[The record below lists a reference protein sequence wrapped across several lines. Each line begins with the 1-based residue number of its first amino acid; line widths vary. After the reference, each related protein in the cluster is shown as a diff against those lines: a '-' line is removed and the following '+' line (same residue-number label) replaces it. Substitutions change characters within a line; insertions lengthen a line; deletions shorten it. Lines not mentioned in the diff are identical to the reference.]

1 MLLNRYREKIKT
13 PEELAKLIGFPVAKG
28 KRRKRTVVLCNGV
41 FDVVHPGHFR
51 HLLYARD
58 KADILIASLTA
69 DVHVHKGTNRPHVPQ
84 DMRALSLAA
93 LECVDYVVIDV
104 NPKPIELIQLL
115 QPDFY
120 AKGFEYLPSNRSGKA
135 ISETEAVEAY
145 GGQILYT
152 PGDLVYSSTK
162 LIEASAPD
170 LRYDTLA
177 LVMSRYGVSFDLLRR
192 TVEGMSKCYAH
203 VVGDVIVDSYTYASM
218 IGGQTKTPTLS
229 ALFERRVDYVGGAGV
244 VAKHITAAGARV
256 SLSTV
261 LGGDKMAEFALN
273 DLEAAKVDVL
283 AYIDAARPTTNK
295 NAIIVNGYRS
305 LKLDTLDNRSIDDH
319 ALNELSQSIY
329 ASVADAYVFADF
341 RHGIFNQRTI
351 SKLTNAIPA
360 PSMRVADSQVASRW
374 GNITDFKGF
383 DLITP
388 NEREARFSLGDQDS
402 GVRLLGSKL
411 YDATKCGLLLMKM
424 GPRGLMACVNAQHE
438 ATDSYFTLG
447 SFAREVVDAVG
458 AGDALLAY
466 ATLGHLITRNPAIAA
481 ILGTLAAAVAC
492 EGEGNNPVG
501 AEAVL
506 GLLNF
511 VEEQSR

>member
-13 PEELAKLIGFPVAKG
+13 AQELAVIIGPPAVKG
-28 KRRKRTVVLCNGV
+28 KRRKRSVVLCNGV

-69 DVHVHKGTNRPHVPQ
+69 DVHVQKGNNRPHVPQ

-93 LECVDYVVIDV
+93 LECVDYVVIDA

-120 AKGFEYLPSNRSGKA
+120 AKGFEYAPEKRGGKS
-135 ISETEAVEAY
+135 ISESEVVEAY
-145 GGQILYT
+145 GGQVLFT
-152 PGDLVYSSTK
+152 PGDLVYSSTQ
-162 LIEASAPD
+162 LIEAAAPD
-170 LRYDTLA
+170 LKYDALA
-177 LVMSRYGVSFDLLRR
+177 LVMSRYGLTFDLLRR
-192 TVEGMSKCYAH
+192 TVEGMKKCCVH
-203 VVGDVIVDSYTYASM
+203 VLGDLIVDSYTYASM

-229 ALFERRVDYVGGAGV
+229 ALYERRVDYVGGAGV
-244 VAKHITAAGARV
+244 VAKHLKAAGATTT
-256 SLSTV
+256 LSTM
-261 LGGDKMAEFALN
+261 LGGDRMGEFALN
-273 DLEAAKVDVL
+273 ELEASGVHVL
-283 AYIDAARPTTNK
+283 ARIDTARPTTNK
-295 NAIIVNGYRS
+295 NAIIVNGYRT
-305 LKLDTLDNRSIDDH
+305 LKLDTLDNRSIDDN
-319 ALNELSQSIY
+319 ALSELAQSLS
-329 ASVADAYVFADF
+329 ASRAEAYVFADF

-351 SKLTNAIPA
+351 SGFISAIPT

-402 GVRLLGSKL
+402 GVRLLASKL
-411 YDATKCGLLLMKM
+411 YDATQCEVLLMKL

-447 SFAREVVDAVG
+447 SFTRNLVDAVG

-466 ATLGHLITRNPAIAA
+466 ATLGQLITRNPAISA

-492 EGEGNNPVG
+492 ETEGNNPVNP
-501 AEAVL
+501 EAVL
-506 GLLNF
+506 GLLQF
-511 VEEQSR
+511 VEERSR